1 MPFVTRKE
9 TFRVKPYAHL
19 NYKFI
24 VRAKLDG
31 KWRRSYFKSEE
42 EATAYA
48 RDQNAAASQ
57 QIDGGDRSSNVGQ
70 GDSPSKTLAGRAPN
84 RRIAIPARTGA
95 RKAVVIL
102 GMHRSGTSALG
113 GALELLGVNFGQRL
127 APPGKDNEKGYWEHP
142 EIVALHDKLLRS
154 LGSRWDDDK
163 PLPSDWVKR
172 KITRDVRSL
181 LIEILER
188 DFAHSALF
196 GIKDPRMCRL
206 MPLWFPIFQT
216 LRVEPHFVLVVRHP
230 WEVAESLAK
239 RNGIEHPKS
248 YLLWLEHVV
257 QAEIA
262 TRNYERSFVRYEEMV
277 DDPVAIL
284 GELRKQLGVNLRAP
298 SRVRTSL
305 RNFLDPS
312 LRHHQLNKKKA
323 DKLRQPVPQL
333 ALDLY
338 ETIRN
343 ASTSRE
349 IGRKVEPLVAQ
360 FIRGREL
367 FYPRIGLVEAELASL
382 DNTPAQLSAQLLEL
396 SRVSDEKAKQVLH
409 LQHEFEEK
417 AKHVVLLQGELKEK
431 SEQVVHFQHEFGE
444 KSKHVGLLQGDLEKK
459 SQQVAQFQEELE
471 EKAKQVAQ
479 FKTEAEEGSRHA
491 AQLQRVNEQQSQL
504 LERLKNQLEIS
515 DDRLARA
522 KDELLDARWEALTLR
537 GTLVRRTE
545 SPKTS
550 ASRVLELESRV
561 EAALSE
567 RDQLRTMLTSLQNDL
582 EQERLMGQTKQGELR
597 ATQDQLKATQ
607 VQLNA
612 TQGQLKTMGKDLRS
626 EQKQMDRLRE
636 SISRKLILPFG
647 KSQRKLQ
654 QLTASR
660 RADD

>member
-1 MPFVTRKE
+1 MTKKE
-9 TFRVKPYAHL
+9 VFRVKPYAHL
-19 NYKFI
+19 NYKFV
-24 VRAKLDG
+24 VRAKLEG
-31 KWRRSYFKSEE
+31 KWRRSYFRNEE
-42 EATAYA
+42 EAAVYA
-48 RDQNAAASQ
+48 RDQNVAARQ
-57 QIDGGDRSSNVGQ
+57 QIGPGGNGRSAVGPRNP
-70 GDSPSKTLAGRAPN
+70 PSKTLAGVPN
-84 RRIAIPARTGA
+84 QRLATPSRTGG

-102 GMHRSGTSALG
+102 GMHRSGTSALC
-113 GALELLGVNFGQRL
+113 GALELMGVDFSKHLMPAND
-127 APPGKDNEKGYWEHP
+127 ANIKGYWEHE
-142 EIVALHDKLLRS
+142 EIVRLHDDLLAS

-172 KITRDVRSL
+172 KTTRDFRSL
-181 LIEILER
+181 LIGILKR
-188 DFAHSALF
+188 DFAHSSLF

-216 LRVEPHFVLVVRHP
+216 MHVEPHFVLVVRHP

-239 RNGIEHPKS
+239 RDGIEHPKS
-248 YLLWLEHVV
+248 YLLWLEHVA
-257 QAEIA
+257 QTESA
-262 TRNYERSFVRYEEMV
+262 TRGHKRSFVRYEEMV
-277 DDPVAIL
+277 ANPVPIL
-284 GELRKQLGVNLRAP
+284 GELGKQLGVNLRAP
-298 SRVRTSL
+298 SQVRTSL
-305 RNFLDPS
+305 RNFIDPS
-312 LRHHQLNKKKA
+312 LRHHQLDKTKA

-338 ETIRN
+338 ETIRK
-343 ASTSRE
+343 ALTSRE

-367 FYPRIGLVEAELASL
+367 FYPRIDLVEAEL
-382 DNTPAQLSAQLLEL
+382 
-396 SRVSDEKAKQVLH
+396 VLH

-471 EKAKQVAQ
+471 EKSKQVAQ

-607 VQLNA
+607 
-612 TQGQLKTMGKDLRS
+612 GQLKTMGKDLRS